1 MRLDYKNSW
10 FSHPKKKKKK
20 EEEEEEEERLSKIMK
35 VGKKNIWE
43 MFGNTLLNA

>member
-20 EEEEEEEERLSKIMK
+20 KRRRRRRRRKIIENHEGRKEEYMGN
-35 VGKKNIWE
+35 VWE
-43 MFGNTLLNA
+43 YST